1 VSLHAAVAAG
11 TATTLVLVFG
21 AWLLASWVAVALVA
35 WARVRMRDHTVGQV
49 LVGVALGALAAGTVF
64 PALR

>member
-1 VSLHAAVAAG
+1 
-11 TATTLVLVFG
+11 VLVFG
-21 AWLLASWVAVALVA
+21 GWLLASWAAVALVA
-35 WARVRMRDHTVGQV
+35 WARVRMRDHTVAQV